1 VVRGGQRWLKMIKT
15 ACKDEFKRYG
25 MFLINFYVLPF
36 SITLGVNLPIFFKMI
51 LPKCSRTTQKEV
63 IMGEMLDGIIVV

>member
-1 VVRGGQRWLKMIKT
+1 
-15 ACKDEFKRYG
+15 